1 MKEVI
6 GNMNKQ
12 LISFCL
18 ILAFPVL
25 TDENA
30 IYVQQSGDNANID
43 LEQVSGTSNIIGGSE
58 SEAGDLTALIL
69 SGSSMTLDINQIGA
83 SNIFRSDSI
92 TGDNFTGFFEFDG
105 NSNQFHITMNSTGL
119 ISADFINANVDV
131 TGDSNV
137 FDLALAENADTSYLD
152 LDWIITGGSNQ
163 FDFDIDYSNA
173 INFVDVN
180 GSSNQINFSGS
191 GYGGTT
197 SADSGYFYL
206 DLDGSS
212 NEINITQESIL
223 ARDYLK
229 LTTNSSNSNICIS
242 QSDSGTSTSC

>member
-1 MKEVI
+1 MKRP
-6 GNMNKQ
+6 K
-12 LISFCL
+12 FCL

-105 NSNQFHITMNSTGL
+105 NSNQFDITMNSTGL

-131 TGDSNV
+131 ERTPIEAYNPSDNGDFILRWV
-137 FDLALAENADTSYLD
+137 CL
-152 LDWIITGGSNQ
+152 
-163 FDFDIDYSNA
+163 
-173 INFVDVN
+173 
-180 GSSNQINFSGS
+180 
-191 GYGGTT
+191 
-197 SADSGYFYL
+197 
-206 DLDGSS
+206 
-212 NEINITQESIL
+212 SIL
-223 ARDYLK
+223 FGNRWQTLQN
-229 LTTNSSNSNICIS
+229 LP
-242 QSDSGTSTSC
+242 